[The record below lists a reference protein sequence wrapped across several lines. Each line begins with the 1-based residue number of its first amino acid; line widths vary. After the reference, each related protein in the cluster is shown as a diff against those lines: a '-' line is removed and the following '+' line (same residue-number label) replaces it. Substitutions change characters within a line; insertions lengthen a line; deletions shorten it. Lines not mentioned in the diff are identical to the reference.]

1 MKKSLLCGALLLTT
15 SFLTLPTFAQTA
27 PPAATDPISLDA
39 LSQRFAAPPQR
50 AGMRAFWWWLN
61 GNVTKVSIT
70 KDLEA
75 MKAKG
80 FSGALIFDADGAAQF
95 GNTPVAAGP
104 TFGTPAWRELFKHA
118 AREAD
123 RLGLVLSLNI
133 ESGWNLGG
141 PDVTAA
147 QASKILTWSETDVA
161 GVASVK
167 LAAPKSNDG
176 FYKDI
181 AVLAYPVKDGGAAT
195 ATTVVVTASSA
206 QSNQGAQLAF
216 DNKAATFWVSGG
228 TQPGEGPSSDRP
240 ETLQFDFD
248 SAQTISGLKITGR
261 QNYSPKAGEI
271 QLSSD
276 GKNFRSVKE
285 LSLKDGVPT
294 AINFAATSATS
305 LRILITGAYDAGSPT
320 NSRNVQVSEVSIL
333 RPDGSAIGA
342 ATAGKARPDVAN
354 LRAKAVF
361 TELGGSAPDTSFLL
375 QDAPSTPGEEDAK
388 LAQVVNISDK
398 MGADGTLN
406 WTPPKGNW
414 HVMRFGTTYSGAKVS
429 TSSADWQGR
438 VLDHLSKDAVRG
450 YWARNITPLLND
462 IGPLAGKSV
471 KYVHTDSWEFGG
483 TNWTDDFAAQFKAR
497 RGYDPTLY
505 LPIVA
510 GKILDNR
517 DTGNAF
523 LADLRKTI
531 GAMVAENHYA
541 VLNALAAERGMGIQ
555 PESAGPH
562 AGPFDGIKDY
572 GQSDIAMSEFW
583 TPSPHRPSPPDR
595 YFVKQAA
602 SAAHIYGIPL
612 VGAEGFTSVGPH
624 WTDRLWSDQK
634 PVFDHE
640 LCSGLQLMFVHTF
653 TSSPDEM
660 GSPGNEYFAGTHF
673 NRHVTWWDMA
683 EGITSY
689 IARCQAMMQQG
700 RVVTDALYYYG
711 DHVPNI
717 AVYKE
722 SDPAKV
728 LPGFDY
734 DVTDE
739 DVLLSGL
746 TFKNGMLSLPS
757 GQTYR
762 VLVLPDNRVM
772 SLAALRK
779 VEQLVKAGATVIGPK
794 TERIVSL
801 QDEKENAPELKRI
814 GDLLWGNNAAAG
826 QNKVGKGRVIWNRT
840 AREVLTGDG
849 VTADFEVTNAA
860 PLDIKKPAYDYIHR
874 VIDGADVYFVINQTD
889 DPVTLNALFRVS
901 GRQPELWNALD
912 GTRQIATL
920 FAQTKGRTSVPLALE
935 PYGSTFVVFRAPIAA
950 TAQGT
955 TIRNSPTPIAE
966 ISGPWSV
973 SFDPKW
979 GAPAQVTFD
988 TLESW
993 TARPEPGVKFYSG
1006 KATYSKT
1013 IDLRAALPGERL
1025 LLELGDVRDNGI
1037 ARVKLNGQDLGV
1049 TWTPPFRVDMTAA
1062 AKTGANQLEIEVANS
1077 WRNRLVRD
1085 RDLPVAQRLTRTNV
1099 TIKPDWQ
1106 LVDSGLLGPVRVLS
1120 AAK

>member
-1 MKKSLLCGALLLTT
+1 MNKSFLCGALLLTT
-15 SFLTLPTFAQTA
+15 SFLTLPTFAQA
-27 PPAATDPISLDA
+27 VPPAATDPISLDA
-39 LSQRFAAPPQR
+39 LGQRFAAPPQR

-61 GNVTKVSIT
+61 GNVTKASIT

-80 FSGALIFDADGAAQF
+80 FSGALIFDANGAAQF
-95 GNTPVAAGP
+95 GNTPVPAGP

-118 AREAD
+118 AQEAD

-141 PDVTAA
+141 PDVTPE
-147 QASKILTWSETDVA
+147 QASKILTWSETDVSGNA
-161 GVASVK
+161 PVK

-176 FYKDI
+176 FYRDI
-181 AVLAYPVKDGGAAT
+181 AVLAYPAKASGAVAMPVKVT
-195 ATTVVVTASSA
+195 ATSA
-206 QSNQGAQLAF
+206 QPKQDATLAF
-216 DNKAATFWVSGG
+216 DKNAATFWVSSG
-228 TQPGEGPSSDRP
+228 TQPGEGPSSDKP
-240 ETLQFDFD
+240 EGLQFDFGD
-248 SAQTISGLKITGR
+248 AQTISGVKITGR
-261 QNYSPKAGEI
+261 QNYSPKSGDI
-271 QLSSD
+271 QVSTD
-276 GKNFRSVKE
+276 GKNYRTVKE
-285 LSLKDGVPT
+285 FSLQDGITNAV
-294 AINFAATSATS
+294 NFAETKATSVRVMFYS
-305 LRILITGAYDAGSPT
+305 AYDKGAATDP
-320 NSRNVQVSEVSIL
+320 RNVQVSEVSIL
-333 RPDGSAIGA
+333 RPDGSEVGSGA
-342 ATAGKARPDVAN
+342 TKARAEVSN
-354 LRAKAVF
+354 LKAKAVF

-375 QDAPSTPGEEDAK
+375 DDAPDAPGEEDAK
-388 LAQVVNISDK
+388 LSQVVNISAK

-406 WTPPKGNW
+406 WTPPAGNW
-414 HVMRFGTTYSGAKVS
+414 HVMRFGYTYSGAKVS

-438 VLDHLSKDAVRG
+438 VLDHLSADALRG
-450 YWARNITPLLND
+450 YWGRNIAPILDD

-483 TNWTDDFAAQFKAR
+483 TNWTSDFAAQFAKR

-517 DTGNAF
+517 STGTAF

-531 GAMVAENHYA
+531 GDMVAENHYA
-541 VLNALAAERGMGIQ
+541 TLNALAAERNMGIQ

-562 AGPFDGIKDY
+562 AGPFDGLKNY

-583 TPSPHRPSPPDR
+583 SPSPHRPSPPNR

-634 PVFDHE
+634 PAFDHE
-640 LCSGLQLMFVHTF
+640 LCSGLNLMFVHTF
-653 TSSPDEM
+653 TSSPVEA
-660 GSPGNEYFAGTHF
+660 GLPGQEYFAGTHF
-673 NRHVTWWDMA
+673 NPQVTWWNMA
-683 EGITSY
+683 EGITTY
-689 IARCQAMMQQG
+689 IARCQSVMQQG

-717 AVYKE
+717 AAYKE

-739 DVLLSGL
+739 DILLSSL
-746 TFKNGMLSLPS
+746 SFKDGMLRLPS

-762 VLVLPDNRVM
+762 VLVLPDNKVL

-779 VEQLVKAGATVIGPK
+779 VEQLVKAGATVSGPK

-801 QDEKENAPELKRI
+801 QDAKENAPELKRI
-814 GDLLWGNNAAAG
+814 GDLLWGTDAAAG
-826 QNKVGKGRVIWNRT
+826 ENKVGKGRVIWNRT
-840 AREVLTGDG
+840 ARQVLVGDG
-849 VTADFEVTNAA
+849 VAADFEVTGAA
-860 PLDIKKPAYDYIHR
+860 PLNIKVPAYDYIHR
-874 VIDGADVYFVINQTD
+874 VIDGADVYFVTNQTAE
-889 DPVTLNALFRVS
+889 PVELNSIFRVS

-912 GTRQIATL
+912 GTRRVATAFGQNNGL
-920 FAQTKGRTSVPLALE
+920 TRVPLSLE
-935 PYGSTFVVFRAPIAA
+935 AYGSTFVVFRAPIAA

-955 TIRNSPTPIAE
+955 TQSNAPTLAPIAE
-966 ISGPWSV
+966 VSGPWNV

-988 TLESW
+988 KLQSW
-993 TARPEPGVKFYSG
+993 TTRPEEGVKFYSG
-1006 KATYSKT
+1006 TATYRKT
-1013 IDLRAALPGERL
+1013 IDLPAIAAGQKL
-1025 LLELGDVRDNGI
+1025 LLELGDVRDNGM
-1037 ARVKLNGQDLGV
+1037 ARVRLNGQDMGV
-1049 TWTPPFRVDMTAA
+1049 TWTPPFRVDISAA

-1085 RDLPVAQRLTRTNV
+1085 RDLPKEQRLTKTNV
-1099 TIKPDWQ
+1099 TIKPDWN

-1120 AAK
+1120 EAK

>member
-1 MKKSLLCGALLLTT
+1 MNKSFLCGALLLT
-15 SFLTLPTFAQTA
+15 LTPPTHAQTA

-39 LSQRFAAPPQR
+39 LGQRFAAPPQR

-61 GNVTKVSIT
+61 GNVTKASIT

-95 GNTPVAAGP
+95 GNTPVPAGP

-118 AREAD
+118 AQEAD

-147 QASKILTWSETDVA
+147 QASKILTWSETDIA
-161 GVASVK
+161 GGAPVK

-181 AVLAYPVKDGGAAT
+181 AVLAYPTRESGAAT
-195 ATTVVVTASSA
+195 AVKVTATSA
-206 QSNQGAQLAF
+206 QPNQAAALAF
-216 DNKAATFWVSGG
+216 DKNVATFWVSGG
-228 TQPGEGPSSDRP
+228 TQPGEGPSSDKP
-240 ETLQFDFD
+240 EGLQFDFD
-248 SAQTISGLKITGR
+248 SAQTVSGVKITGR
-261 QNYSPKAGEI
+261 QNYSPKSGEI
-271 QLSSD
+271 QVSSD
-276 GKNFRSVKE
+276 GKNFRTVKE
-285 LSLKDGVPT
+285 FALKDGVPT
-294 AINFAATSATS
+294 AINFAETKAKS
-305 LRILITGAYDAGSPT
+305 LRVLITSAYDAGSPA
-320 NSRNVQVSEVSIL
+320 NSRNVQISEVAIL
-333 RPDGSAIGA
+333 RPDGNAIGA

-361 TELGGSAPDTSFLL
+361 IELGGSAPDTSFLL
-375 QDAPSTPGEEDAK
+375 KDALDVPGEEDAK

-398 MGADGTLN
+398 MSADGTLD
-406 WTPPKGNW
+406 WTPPAGNW
-414 HVMRFGTTYSGAKVS
+414 HVMRFGFTYSGAKVS
-429 TSSADWQGR
+429 TSSADWKGR

-450 YWARNITPLLND
+450 YWARNITPLLDD

-483 TNWTDDFAAQFKAR
+483 TNWTDDFAAQFEKR

-517 DTGNAF
+517 STGTAF

-541 VLNALAAERGMGIQ
+541 TLNALAAERNMGIQ

-653 TSSPDEM
+653 TSSPAEA
-660 GSPGNEYFAGTHF
+660 GLPGQEYFAGTHF
-673 NRHVTWWDMA
+673 NPQVTWWNMA

-689 IARCQAMMQQG
+689 IARCQAIMQQG

-717 AVYKE
+717 AAYKE

-739 DVLLSGL
+739 DILIGSLK
-746 TFKNGMLSLPS
+746 FENGMLSLPS

-762 VLVLPDNRVM
+762 VLVLPANKVM

-801 QDEKENAPELKRI
+801 QDARENASELKRI
-814 GDLLWGNNAAAG
+814 SDLLWGNNAAAG
-826 QNKVGKGRVIWNRT
+826 ENKVGKGRVIWNRT
-840 AREVLTGDG
+840 AREVLVGDG
-849 VTADFEVTNAA
+849 VAADFEVTNAA
-860 PLDIKKPAYDYIHR
+860 PLNIKVPAYDYIHR
-874 VIDGADVYFVINQTD
+874 IIDGADVYFVTNQTD
-889 DPVTLNALFRVS
+889 QAVQLNAVFRVK
-901 GRQPELWNALD
+901 GKQPELWNALD
-912 GTRQIATL
+912 GTRRNATAFSQNSL
-920 FAQTKGRTSVPLALE
+920 RTTVPLSLQ

-950 TAQGT
+950 TAGGT
-955 TIRNSPTPIAE
+955 TQSNAPAITPVADV
-966 ISGPWSV
+966 SGPWSV

-988 TLESW
+988 KLESW
-993 TARPEPGVKFYSG
+993 TERPEPGVKFYSG
-1006 KATYSKT
+1006 TATYRKT
-1013 IDLRAALPGERL
+1013 IDLPAAAPGQKL

-1037 ARVKLNGQDLGV
+1037 ARVHLNGQDLGV
-1049 TWTPPFRVDMTAA
+1049 TWTPPFRVDISAA

-1085 RDLPVAQRLTRTNV
+1085 RDLPVAQRLTKTNV

-1106 LVDSGLLGPVRVLS
+1106 LVDSGLLGPVRVLTET
-1120 AAK
+1120 K